1 MFNRTIVAVAIIMTL
16 VTTAANA
23 ADTVTSATSSTVI
36 DKTPPTASAP
46 SVL

>member
-36 DKTPPTASAP
+36 DKHHLQPVHQAW
-46 SVL
+46 L